1 MSLRFAAIALLLLA
15 GCATPGEHP
24 SVQATLAAL
33 LPADSLLV
41 GEQHDAPNH
50 QRIQRALIDTL
61 AARNALAAVV
71 VLEMAEASASTANL
85 SRSADESDA
94 QTALRWNN
102 DAWPWLRYRAVVMAA
117 VRAGVPV
124 LGANLPRERL
134 RAVMADTQLDARL
147 TPTALMAQQQAI
159 RAGHCGLL
167 PESQIAPMTRI
178 QIARDIRM
186 AHALER
192 AQVPGKTVVL
202 VAGSGHVLRDRG
214 VPVHLAPA
222 MAARVL
228 LLQAGNAASESGP
241 SVAVFEALQ

>member
-85 SRSADESDA
+85 SRSADEADA
-94 QTALRWNN
+94 
-102 DAWPWLRYRAVVMAA
+102 
-117 VRAGVPV
+117 
-124 LGANLPRERL
+124 
-134 RAVMADTQLDARL
+134 
-147 TPTALMAQQQAI
+147 
-159 RAGHCGLL
+159 
-167 PESQIAPMTRI
+167 
-178 QIARDIRM
+178 
-186 AHALER
+186 
-192 AQVPGKTVVL
+192 L

-214 VPVHLAPA
+214 VPVHLAPV

-228 LLQAGNAASESGP
+228 LLQAGNAASDPSQADLVLATAALPPTDYCASLRQQFGP
-241 SVAVFEALQ
+241 ARQ